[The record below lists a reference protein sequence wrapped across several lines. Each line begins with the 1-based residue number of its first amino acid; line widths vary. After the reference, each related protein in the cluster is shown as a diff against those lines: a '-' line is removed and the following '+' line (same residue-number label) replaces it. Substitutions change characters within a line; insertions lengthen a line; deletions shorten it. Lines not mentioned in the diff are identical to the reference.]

1 MTSSRIS
8 SPGSI
13 DTTRHHAVSG
23 APDGALPVSPPGLAT
38 AIRSG
43 LEHLTDLRRPPATI
57 TDGRVEA
64 MLRASL
70 DGPDLPDPSMAA
82 VRTACAHL
90 AAAEYEDAYL
100 ALRTAKDHL
109 PRGS

>member
-1 MTSSRIS
+1 MTSSRTS
-8 SPGSI
+8 SPASI
-13 DTTRHHAVSG
+13 DAG
-23 APDGALPVSPPGLAT
+23 AGRPNDGRDRLLT
-38 AIRSG
+38 AIRTG
-43 LEHLTDLRRPPATI
+43 LEHLTDLRRPPPAV
-57 TDGRVEA
+57 TDGWVEA
-64 MLRASL
+64 MLRASR
-70 DGPDLPDPSMAA
+70 DGPDLPGPSMAA

>member
-13 DTTRHHAVSG
+13 GTSRQTGTAER
-23 APDGALPVSPPGLAT
+23 PGALPASPPGLAT
-38 AIRSG
+38 AIRTG

-109 PRGS
+109 PRGR